1 MLNRK
6 NNSDSVNV
14 QNGGNVGLNDLS
26 NKYKKYQ
33 AKLNEAYEG
42 GQKQKVELYSKKLK
56 MYKSLMQTGGEVNQL
71 VDTAQK
77 AAQGAFSKV
86 NKEVAVDMGALD
98 DAMKKIKGDFN
109 KVTGDYADTSVSAV
123 RFAKGAEIA
132 ANSVK
137 ITTTNPADA
146 DSVKELANAN
156 IDDIITNKM
165 VAAHIKDVVNDPR
178 YIDNSGSPLLEEDKK
193 ALQGNR
199 EKVDAVLANATAY
212 GLENVDQEKLKTF
225 LETAE

>member
-56 MYKSLMQTGGEVNQL
+56 MYKSLMQTGGDVNPL

-77 AAQGAFSKV
+77 SAHGAFGKV
-86 NKEVAVDMGALD
+86 SKEVNVDLGALD
-98 DAMKKIKGDFN
+98 GAMKKIKGDFD
-109 KVTGDYADTSVSAV
+109 KVTGDYADTSVSAI

-132 ANSVK
+132 ANSVN
-137 ITTTNPADA
+137 ITTSNPAEA
-146 DSVKELANAN
+146 ESVKALANAN

-165 VAAHIKDVVNDPR
+165 IAAHIRDVVKDPK
-178 YIDNSGSPLLEEDKK
+178 YIDEIGSPLLEEDKK
-193 ALQGNR
+193 ALKENKN
-199 EKVDAVLANATAY
+199 KVDTVLADAAAY
-212 GLENVDQEKLKTF
+212 GLQDVDQEKLKTF
-225 LETAE
+225 LA